1 MIATLFSGGKDST
14 LALHKMEAMGKKT
27 DLLITM
33 ISENDFSYMFH
44 KPNIEWTRLQAEAL
58 GIRQVFYKT
67 KGVKEE
73 ELVDLE
79 KTFTDNKVTEL
90 ITGAVASNYQK
101 ERIEAICKRLGIVCH
116 SPLWKIAPLE
126 ELNELTMLYD
136 VIITQVA
143 AEGFDENMLGARIDG
158 NLTDKLIQL
167 NKKYRV
173 NMLFEGGEAES
184 FVLDAPL
191 FNKSIEIKK
200 SHVEREGTVA
210 RLVIEEAT
218 LVPKEM

>member
-1 MIATLFSGGKDST
+1 
-14 LALHKMEAMGKKT
+14 MEAMGKKT

-44 KPNIEWTRLQAEAL
+44 KPNIEWTKLQAEAL

-73 ELVDLE
+73 ELADLE

-101 ERIEAICKRLGIVCH
+101 ERIEAICKRLGIQCH
-116 SPLWKIAPLE
+116 SPLWQIAPLE
-126 ELNELTMLYD
+126 ELNELSMLYE

-143 AEGFDENMLGARIDG
+143 AEGFDESMLGATMDG
-158 NLTDKLIQL
+158 NFTDRLIQL
-167 NKKYRV
+167 NKKYKV

-191 FNKSIEIKK
+191 FKKSIKVNKSRIEK
-200 SHVEREGTVA
+200 EGTVA
-210 RLVIEEAT
+210 RFIIEEAV
-218 LVPKEM
+218 LMPKEM

>member
-1 MIATLFSGGKDST
+1 MIATLFSGGKDSM
-14 LALHKMEAMGKKT
+14 LALHRMEAVGKKT

-44 KPNIEWTRLQAEAL
+44 KPNIMWTKMQAEVL

-73 ELVDLE
+73 ELADLE
-79 KTFTDNKVTEL
+79 KTFVENKVTDL

-101 ERIEAICKRLGIVCH
+101 ERIEAICSRLGIACH
-116 SPLWKIAPLE
+116 SPLWNIAPLE
-126 ELNELTMLYD
+126 ELNELSTLYD

-143 AEGFDENMLGARIDG
+143 AEGFDESMLGARIDG

-191 FNKSIEIKK
+191 FSKSIEITK
-200 SHVEREGTVA
+200 SHIEREGTVA
-210 RLVIEEAT
+210 RFIIDDAKLAV
-218 LVPKEM
+218 K

>member
-14 LALHKMEAMGKKT
+14 LALHKMDAMGKKT

-44 KPNIEWTRLQAEAL
+44 KPNVMWTKLQAESL

-73 ELVDLE
+73 ELADLE
-79 KTFTDNKVTEL
+79 KTFTENKVTEL
-90 ITGAVASNYQK
+90 ITGAVASSYQK
-101 ERIEAICKRLGIVCH
+101 ERIEAICKRLGIICH
-116 SPLWKIAPLE
+116 SPLWNIAPLE
-126 ELNELTMLYD
+126 ELNELSMLYE

-143 AEGFDENMLGARIDG
+143 AEGFDESMLGSKIDG

-167 NKKYRV
+167 NKKYRI

-184 FVLDAPL
+184 FVLDAPM
-191 FNKSIEIKK
+191 FSKRIEITK
-200 SHVEREGTVA
+200 SHIEREGTVA
-210 RLVIEEAT
+210 RFVIDEAT
-218 LVPKEM
+218 LV

>member
-27 DLLITM
+27 QLLITM
-33 ISENDFSYMFH
+33 ISDNDFSYMFH
-44 KPNIEWTRLQAEAL
+44 KPNIAWTKLQAEAM
-58 GIRQVFYKT
+58 GIKQVFYKT

-73 ELVDLE
+73 ELADLE
-79 KTFTDNKVTEL
+79 KTFTENKVTEL
-90 ITGAVASNYQK
+90 ITGAVASTYQK

-116 SPLWKIAPLE
+116 SPLWKIEPLE
-126 ELNELTMLYD
+126 ELNELSMIYD

-143 AEGFDENMLGARIDG
+143 AEGFDESMLGKRIDG
-158 NLTDKLIQL
+158 DFTDKLIQL
-167 NKKYRV
+167 NKKYRT

-191 FNKSIEIKK
+191 FSKAIEVVK
-200 SHVEREGTVA
+200 SHIERQGTVA
-210 RLVIEEAT
+210 KFVIDEARLT
-218 LVPKEM
+218 DGKK